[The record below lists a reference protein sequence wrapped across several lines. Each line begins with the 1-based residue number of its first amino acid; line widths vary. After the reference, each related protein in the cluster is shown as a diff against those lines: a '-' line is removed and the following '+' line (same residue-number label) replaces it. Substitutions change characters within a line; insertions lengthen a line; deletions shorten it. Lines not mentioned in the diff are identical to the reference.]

1 MEGVVNSLVD
11 FVEEVRKADQLY
23 QQCVR
28 FEVDETPLQEE
39 RVTVAVAVIAS
50 AIVIVREEPAT
61 ESEYLLEWIEKCG
74 VDNYAAQDRVG
85 TDRACEIRSELE
97 RSIKPIGLELRPGRV
112 EL

>member
-1 MEGVVNSLVD
+1 MNSPANDGRRL
-11 FVEEVRKADQLY
+11 AL
-23 QQCVR
+23 
-28 FEVDETPLQEE
+28 
-39 RVTVAVAVIAS
+39 AVASVLLIW
-50 AIVIVREEPAT
+50 PAK
-61 ESEYLLEWIEKCG
+61 YLLEWIEKCG